1 MEKIKELENVIKH
14 LDTLYEAGEECKHP
28 YTKELVTDNEYDA
41 FKRQLYNLYPQSTIF
56 DKNTS
61 SEFSPEC
68 AMIKHDPPMTS
79 IAKCNGEPEEKQ
91 EILRK
96 WMINRL
102 IDMNKLSKDDNPSL
116 KELSIKYSDLFCMSL
131 KRDGVALSLYYKR
144 GNLISAA
151 LRHGDGNTGFDVTE
165 QVKFIDSIPKKF
177 KVPWTI
183 CLRGELECKKS
194 VFDEINEQAIEK
206 GEKEYANPRNF
217 TAGSIHQFKNPEN
230 VKDRNLSF
238 VSYSLLHLHDPQFAT
253 EIECETWVR
262 KNLNIDY
269 VKCESFSLSRLQEM
283 EENHR
288 EENFMIDGVVI
299 SVNDFKWQK
308 QMGNH
313 GNKKTGSPRY
323 KIAFKFSDQIEQTV
337 VREIQWATGRT
348 GNITPVLIIEPISLE
363 GTKVSRCTA
372 HNLSII
378 KQNKI
383 GVGSEI
389 EIIKSGKIIPKLHKI
404 IEAKGKLNIPKTCPS
419 CDFPTEIKNGN
430 NDSQSLVCNNVD
442 CPAQNIK
449 NLNHYLK
456 AQDIKGIAEKNIERL
471 VDNGLILKRSDF
483 YNLTLETLLN
493 SGITERTAIL
503 TLARIWM
510 IPNPEQEKDNT
521 VLKNKLKTI
530 SKITIPMEKFIAS
543 FGMDGAGKEVG
554 KLLSK
559 KYQNFDKIR
568 NLTISELESIDGIG
582 FTIAQNVV
590 DFFSKNKK
598 EIDALLQFIIF
609 ETLEK
614 KSGKLDGK
622 TFVLSGSLEGG
633 KAMWQKI
640 IEEQGGII
648 KSGVSKNIDYLISGE
663 GSGLKT
669 TKALELGIPIL
680 TTDDLEK
687 LLN

>member
-1 MEKIKELENVIKH
+1 
-14 LDTLYEAGEECKHP
+14 
-28 YTKELVTDNEYDA
+28 
-41 FKRQLYNLYPQSTIF
+41 
-56 DKNTS
+56 
-61 SEFSPEC
+61 
-68 AMIKHDPPMTS
+68 
-79 IAKCNGEPEEKQ
+79 
-91 EILRK
+91 
-96 WMINRL
+96 
-102 IDMNKLSKDDNPSL
+102 
-116 KELSIKYSDLFCMSL
+116 
-131 KRDGVALSLYYKR
+131 
-144 GNLISAA
+144 
-151 LRHGDGNTGFDVTE
+151 
-165 QVKFIDSIPKKF
+165 
-177 KVPWTI
+177 
-183 CLRGELECKKS
+183 
-194 VFDEINEQAIEK
+194 
-206 GEKEYANPRNF
+206 
-217 TAGSIHQFKNPEN
+217 
-230 VKDRNLSF
+230 
-238 VSYSLLHLHDPQFAT
+238 
-253 EIECETWVR
+253 
-262 KNLNIDY
+262 
-269 VKCESFSLSRLQEM
+269 
-283 EENHR
+283 
-288 EENFMIDGVVI
+288 
-299 SVNDFKWQK
+299 
-308 QMGNH
+308 
-313 GNKKTGSPRY
+313 
-323 KIAFKFSDQIEQTV
+323 
-337 VREIQWATGRT
+337 
-348 GNITPVLIIEPISLE
+348 
-363 GTKVSRCTA
+363 
-372 HNLSII
+372 
-378 KQNKI
+378 
-383 GVGSEI
+383 
-389 EIIKSGKIIPKLHKI
+389 IIKSGKIIPKLHKI
-404 IEAKGKLNIPKTCPS
+404 IEAKGELNIPKTCPS
-419 CDFPTEIKNGN
+419 CDFPTEIKDGN

-456 AQDIKGIAEKNIERL
+456 ALDIKGIAEKNIERL
-471 VDNGLILKRSDF
+471 VDAGLILKRSDF
-483 YNLTLETLLN
+483 YNLTLETLLD

-568 NLTISELESIDGIG
+568 NLTISELESVDGIG
-582 FTIAQNVV
+582 LTIAQNVV